1 MKKLLILC
9 ILSVVFLNGCA
20 LFDKNQKLE
29 PPVAESKI
37 IIDEKL
43 LIPCA
48 KLTPLEGTSYEDL
61 AGHYINVIGMYGTCS
76 LKQDASI
83 QALKKLQGSSK

>member
-1 MKKLLILC
+1 MKKLLLLC
-9 ILSVVFLNGCA
+9 IFSLPFITGCA
-20 LFDKNQKLE
+20 LFDKNQKTDI
-29 PPVAESKI
+29 PVTESKI

-43 LIPCA
+43 LIPCT
-48 KLTPLEGTSYEDL
+48 KLPSLEGTTYEDL
-61 AGHYINVIGMYGTCS
+61 ASHYINTIGLYGTCS